1 MGTRVSMAN
10 TVENRIRTMRVLIIL
25 IGLLLV
31 LSSVAPMLARA
42 LAAAD
47 APKVA
52 IKAENVQPREVE
64 DVTRAAIEREYTNAW
79 KQLSEALA
87 NNNAGALDAN
97 FTGTA
102 RKMFGERIA
111 QQLKA
116 GTSVKIVDRG
126 HDAQIVF
133 YSPEGSSIQLKDV
146 ADLEIQYLD
155 GGKVVH
161 SERVKQNYIALLTVG
176 EERWKVR
183 VLQEI
188 Q

>member
-1 MGTRVSMAN
+1 MAN

-31 LSSVAPMLARA
+31 ISSATPLIIRA
-42 LAAAD
+42 FAAD
-47 APKVA
+47 APKVEVTA
-52 IKAENVQPREVE
+52 TNVQPREVE
-64 DVTRAAIEREYTNAW
+64 DVTRAAIEREYTHSWKSLVNA
-79 KQLSEALA
+79 LE

-102 RKMFGERIA
+102 RKMLGDRIA

-116 GTSVKIVDRG
+116 GTSVKIIDRG
-126 HDAQIVF
+126 HTAQIIF
-133 YSPEGSSIQLKDV
+133 YSPEGSSIQLKDT
-146 ADLEIQYLD
+146 ADLEIQYRS
-155 GGKVVH
+155 GGKVLH
-161 SERVKQNYIALLTVG
+161 SENVKQNYIALLTVG

-183 VLQEI
+183 VLQEV

>member
-25 IGLLLV
+25 IGLLVV
-31 LSSVAPMLARA
+31 LTTAAPSILKA
-42 LAAAD
+42 LAAD
-47 APKVA
+47 SPKVEVSA
-52 IKAENVQPREVE
+52 NNAKPREVE
-64 DVTRAAIEREYTNAW
+64 DVTRAAIQREYTNAW
-79 KQLSEALA
+79 KSLAEALA
-87 NNNAGALDAN
+87 NNNAGALDAS
-97 FTGTA
+97 FTGIA
-102 RKMFGERIA
+102 RKALGERIA
-111 QQLKA
+111 QQLQA
-116 GTSVKIVDRG
+116 GITVKIVDRG